1 MKVLFSLT
9 IAVFSIVNIFS
20 QDFKVVFLIDKVYD
34 KTVLNTTLESMNGL
48 SLIGED
54 NVHFKMI
61 SNSENEVKLPHDN
74 GQEGK
79 KLKKS
84 NVIGMAGVRCNPCKR
99 LLEERKT
106 PGITYALTSDNDFGT
121 CNLKVDD
128 YEALSL
134 SDDLEEII
142 KKERKKAKNSGGNY
156 KVIFWFPSN
165 QTLSIDLMAD
175 NQSSKVDFGTIIN
188 FTAST
193 NSKENI
199 PVIMKFNNELIEACK
214 ETGSYKINRTVPL
227 SFAHEITENTKV
239 TLEGK
244 GCGDVK
250 ELLFEVSGKC
260 DEIEKV
266 VHEIYYDS
274 KAKGPLA
281 KKILAKNTLDGV
293 ECSEIQLVD
302 NKYYI
307 IILNKQC
314 GVKEYRAEFEDVQ
327 SRKRFTTTLRKSS
340 EQANVHLN
348 SSDREQ
354 YTVYTLNHEDLKSK
368 GLFDLRPTTLYDN
381 NVPYTADSEPKY
393 KMRIVPTEA
402 VKNSL
407 ELKGNESSYQVVKFQ
422 KCN

>member
-1 MKVLFSLT
+1 
-9 IAVFSIVNIFS
+9 
-20 QDFKVVFLIDKVYD
+20 
-34 KTVLNTTLESMNGL
+34 
-48 SLIGED
+48 
-54 NVHFKMI
+54 
-61 SNSENEVKLPHDN
+61 
-74 GQEGK
+74 
-79 KLKKS
+79 
-84 NVIGMAGVRCNPCKR
+84 MAGVRCNPCKR

-199 PVIMKFNNELIEACK
+199 PVIMKFNDELIEACK

-307 IILNKQC
+307 IVINKQC

-354 YTVYTLNHEDLKSK
+354 YTVYTLNHDDLKSK
-368 GLFDLRPTTLYDN
+368 GLFDLRSDE
-381 NVPYTADSEPKY
+381 SEPKY

-402 VKNSL
+402 VKSSMD
-407 ELKGNESSYQVVKFQ
+407 LKGYESIYQVVKFQ